1 MITAGISV
9 PLKKDTREDLVDIG
23 HYEYINGSNFVM
35 SKEIRSLDNLAAV
48 AGKYG
53 LGIIRNGVRSRF
65 LTCPFPKWEGKKLQQ
80 EDNAERRRSF
90 TKKKVRPLET
100 SNIY

>member
-9 PLKKDTREDLVDIG
+9 PLKKATREDLVDID

-65 LTCPFPKWEGKKLQQ
+65 LTCPLFQNGGGKRQQ

-90 TKKKVRPLET
+90 TKKKVRAVLV
-100 SNIY
+100 

>member
-1 MITAGISV
+1 MGRVGGTMITAGISV

-53 LGIIRNGVRSRF
+53 SGIIRNGVRSRF
-65 LTCPFPKWEGKKLQQ
+65 LTCPLFKMGGEK
-80 EDNAERRRSF
+80 
-90 TKKKVRPLET
+90 T
-100 SNIY
+100 SAGG